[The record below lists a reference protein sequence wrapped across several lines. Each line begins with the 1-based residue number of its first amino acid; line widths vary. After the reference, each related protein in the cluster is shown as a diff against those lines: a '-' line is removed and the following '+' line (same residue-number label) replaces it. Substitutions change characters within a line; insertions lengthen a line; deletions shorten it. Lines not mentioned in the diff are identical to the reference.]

1 MVMQAANIRELDDRA
16 AIGRL
21 HWSRVGTIHVQRQV
35 CTPTMVV
42 VEVHGEDA
50 PQVAFVQ
57 DNDVIQAVSPDAADH
72 AFDVR
77 ILPWAA
83 RGGENLV
90 DAHALDAAPKRLAV
104 DRIAIPEQVLRRA
117 IPGES
122 LDDLLSRPLRGRIF
136 RDIEVK
142 DPAPLMISMAKSR
155 RPPVAALFILHLK
168 DSGFPTS

>member
-1 MVMQAANIRELDDRA
+1 MVMQAANIRELDDCA
-16 AIGRL
+16 AIVRL

-42 VEVHGEDA
+42 VEVPGENV

-57 DNDVIQAVSPDAADH
+57 DNDVIEAVSPDATNQ

-83 RGGENLV
+83 RGGEDLF
-90 DAHALDAAPKRLAV
+90 DAHALDASPKMLAI
-104 DRIAIPEQVLRRA
+104 DRIAIPEQVLRRT

-122 LDDLLSRPLRGRIF
+122 LDTVEPSTAR
-136 RDIEVK
+136 
-142 DPAPLMISMAKSR
+142 S
-155 RPPVAALFILHLK
+155 
-168 DSGFPTS
+168 DSP

>member
-1 MVMQAANIRELDDRA
+1 MQAANIRELDDCA

-21 HWSRVGTIHVQRQV
+21 RRCRVGIIHVQQQV
-35 CTPTMVV
+35 CTPTMAV
-42 VEVHGEDA
+42 VEVPGEHA
-50 PQVAFVQ
+50 PRVAFVQ
-57 DNDVIQAVSPDAADH
+57 DDDVIQPVSPDAADQ

-77 ILPWAA
+77 ILSRAES
-83 RGGENLV
+83 GGENLF
-90 DAHALDAAPKRLAV
+90 DAHALDASPKGLAI
-104 DRIAIPEQVLRRA
+104 DRIAIPDQVLRRA
-117 IPGES
+117 IAGES

>member
-42 VEVHGEDA
+42 VEVPGEDA
-50 PQVAFVQ
+50 PQVPFVE

-83 RGGENLV
+83 RGGENLF
-90 DAHALDAAPKRLAV
+90 DADALDASPKGLAI
-104 DRIAIPEQVLRRA
+104 DRIAIPE
-117 IPGES
+117 
-122 LDDLLSRPLRGRIF
+122 
-136 RDIEVK
+136 
-142 DPAPLMISMAKSR
+142 
-155 RPPVAALFILHLK
+155 
-168 DSGFPTS
+168 